1 MHSSLSVAALAA
13 LLPPPPLPLAP
24 TQLPAELQDLPR
36 AELPRHIAVIMD
48 GNARWARCK
57 QLSSSMD
64 GHRAGVGA
72 LRTLVSSCAAL
83 DGVEELTVF
92 ALSTENWSRPTAE
105 VAAILQLVETV
116 LREDMDALLTHGVR
130 LRFIGSLE
138 RLPRPLRSLLH
149 AAAAREPAR
158 QRLLLSVALS
168 YGGRSEMAR
177 ATREICERVLAG
189 EIETRE
195 VDEELLT
202 AHLHG
207 SAASVPS
214 DPDLLI
220 RTGGQHRLSKCV
232 GPSPEPAPICRFLS
246 AHGAVAVSSS
256 TSWHTRSSSC
266 SKISGLPLIRPRP
279 RLLRPAPA

>member
-1 MHSSLSVAALAA
+1 MHSSLSSVAALAA

-24 TQLPAELQDLPR
+24 AQLPAGLRDLPR

-57 QLSSSMD
+57 QLSGSMD

-72 LRTLVSSCAAL
+72 LRTLVSNCAAL
-83 DGVEELTVF
+83 DGVDELTVF
-92 ALSTENWSRPTAE
+92 ALSTENWSRSTAE

-116 LREDMDALLTHGVR
+116 LREDMDALLAHGVR

-232 GPSPEPAPICRFLS
+232 SPSPKPAPHCRS
-246 AHGAVAVSSS
+246 RHPRRGGA
-256 TSWHTRSSSC
+256 
-266 SKISGLPLIRPRP
+266 LPC
-279 RLLRPAPA
+279 